1 MDNTNSETK
10 KKKAI
15 LIVLDGLD
23 YSYIRNNLQNF
34 QLFKTL
40 YEDGFLYP
48 LESVIPADSIP
59 SWITIY
65 TGLNPAEHGVI
76 ESIDYLNFKHKTK
89 GDYSVIKGKSIW
101 DRLDKKEKKV
111 LIFNPFMAYPSWDV
125 NGLMISGPVF
135 EGGDTSTN
143 RPDLVDLKTL
153 PKLGGLVD
161 HPTDKIMNKF
171 FEDNMELTQNQFN
184 SFHQYLN
191 GDEYD
196 FAFLGILT
204 SDRMQHFL
212 WKYTDKEDRCF
223 KESNNL
229 KDSILKA
236 YQLMENN
243 VKKILEDY
251 GDEYNV
257 VVISDH
263 GHGRR
268 CQKTFYINQWLIRN
282 GFMPQVNKKKRAVE
296 YFKHLT
302 LLIFEKMHCVE
313 AGTKF
318 LKNFRFAHKVKNAD
332 YVFKAKG
339 KVYAP
344 KFDGTNPFGGIN
356 VYREAFSSDIEY
368 ENMRQNIIDGLMKVQ
383 DHGKFIML
391 WAKRREDIYPGSK
404 AENYPEI
411 VYCMDADYG
420 VDRGLFGKRLFGSN
434 SFHEIIS
441 GGHLPEGVIL
451 GNVEGLKKVRSVTNI
466 HEFIMNLF

>member
-1 MDNTNSETK
+1 MDNINSETK
-10 KKKAI
+10 KKKTI

-23 YSYIRNNLQNF
+23 YAYIKKNISSFL
-34 QLFKTL
+34 LFKAL
-40 YEDGFLYP
+40 YEEGRLSP

-101 DRLDKKEKKV
+101 DNLDKKGKKV
-111 LIFNPFMAYPSWDV
+111 FIFNPFMAYPAWDV
-125 NGLMISGPVF
+125 NGLMICGPVF
-135 EGGDTSTN
+135 EGGNASTN

-153 PKLGGLVD
+153 PTLGGLVD
-161 HPTDKIMNKF
+161 HPTEKTMNQF
-171 FEDNMELTQNQFN
+171 FADNMELTQNQFN
-184 SFHQYLN
+184 SFHQYFKS
-191 GDEYD
+191 DDFD

-212 WKYTDKEDRCF
+212 WKYTDPEDRCF
-223 KESNNL
+223 KEDSNL
-229 KDSILKA
+229 KGSILKT
-236 YQLMENN
+236 YQLMEKN
-243 VKKILEDY
+243 VKKIMDDY

-257 VVISDH
+257 IVISDH

-268 CQKTFYINQWLIRN
+268 CQKTFYINQWLIN
-282 GFMPQVNKKKRAVE
+282 EGFMPQVSKKKRIVE

-332 YVFKAKG
+332 YVFKQKG
-339 KVYAP
+339 RVYTP
-344 KFDGTNPFGGIN
+344 KFDGTNPFGGIE
-356 VYREAFSSDIEY
+356 VHIEAFSSDDEY
-368 ENMRQNIIDGLMKVQ
+368 EDMRQQIIDGLKKVQ
-383 DHGKFIML
+383 DEGKFIML
-391 WAKRREDIYPGSK
+391 WVKRREDIYPGSK

-420 VDRGLFGKRLFGSN
+420 VDRGLFGERLFGSN

-441 GGHLPEGVIL
+441 GGHLPEGVIM
-451 GNVEGLKKVRSVTNI
+451 GNVEGVKNVGSVNNI
-466 HEFIMNLF
+466 YKFIMNLF